1 VKICSNKLLN
11 YKGIYPMKNQL
22 VALVAIALGA
32 LSISPSA
39 QAGEGGIAAAAA
51 FHIDPS
57 GQVTDIAV
65 GAGIGKTSAVAG
77 AELNYSSVLT
87 STSSSNSFNSTNTS
101 KSSSSGGGGGCY
113 YYYYPCSS
121 GPSEYSSTGDSSSQ
135 FSSSA
140 TYKPVTSVKAFAV
153 GSAGSLSYSPGGYYY
168 YYGSGPSI
176 YIGGED
182 PASVGTAQANRFNLD
197 VTLPGVSY
205 GK

>member
-1 VKICSNKLLN
+1 
-11 YKGIYPMKNQL
+11 MKSQL

-32 LSISPSA
+32 MSISPSA

-87 STSSSNSFNSTNTS
+87 SVNTSNSFNSTNTS
-101 KSSSSGGGGGCY
+101 NSSSSGGSGGC

-121 GPSEYSSTGDSSSQ
+121 GPSQ
-135 FSSSA
+135 FSSTNNSSSNFSSSE

-182 PASVGTAQANRFNLD
+182 PASVGTAQANQFNLN
-197 VTLPGVSY
+197 VTLPGVGY
-205 GK
+205 GQ

>member
-1 VKICSNKLLN
+1 
-11 YKGIYPMKNQL
+11 MKNQL
-22 VALVAIALGA
+22 VALVMITLGA
-32 LSISPSA
+32 MSISPNA

-65 GAGIGKTSAVAG
+65 AAGIGKTSAVAG

-101 KSSSSGGGGGCY
+101 NSSSSGGNGGCY
-113 YYYYPCSS
+113 YYYYNCSS
-121 GPSEYSSTGDSSSQ
+121 GPSQYSSTGDSSSN
-135 FSSSA
+135 SSSSE

-182 PASVGTAQANRFNLD
+182 PASVGTAQANQFNLN
-197 VTLPGVSY
+197 VTLPGVGY
-205 GK
+205 GQ